1 MSRDGRRPDGVTM
14 IPWASGRCLAWDATV
29 ADTLAPLH
37 LPSTAALAG
46 AAAEHAA
53 RSKHAKYAAI
63 SATHTFVP
71 LAFETLRPICDE
83 GCEFLRSLGRR
94 ITDKSGDARETQFL
108 FQWLSIAVPRGN
120 AASIRATN
128 GEVPATT

>member
-14 IPWASGRCLAWDATV
+14 IPWASGRCLGSLAWDTTV
-29 ADTLAPLH
+29 ADTLAPSH

-63 SATHTFVP
+63 SATRTFVP
-71 LAFETLRPICDE
+71 LAFETLGPICDE
-83 GCEFLRSLGRR
+83 GRGRWA
-94 ITDKSGDARETQFL
+94 DASQISRGTPEKRNSFSKGY
-108 FQWLSIAVPRGN
+108 LSP
-120 AASIRATN
+120 S
-128 GEVPATT
+128 